1 MKRFLKPITV
11 KQGSELKKV
20 FININLIEYIQPTS
34 TAVFIRMQHGSG
46 WLVENESIESLLE
59 RLQSN

>member
-11 KQGSELKKV
+11 KQGSELKKI
-20 FININLIEYIQPTS
+20 FININLIEYIEPTT
-34 TAVFIRMQHGSG
+34 TAVYIRMQQGSG